1 MAKSVRPPAG
11 PNIHRAVSG
20 YEDGTGAVG
29 GHRAMPHTVHDP
41 VGAQPPYSYQK
52 FLAQKGETQRSMR
65 MQRRASAYQGS
76 H

>member
-1 MAKSVRPPAG
+1 
-11 PNIHRAVSG
+11 
-20 YEDGTGAVG
+20 
-29 GHRAMPHTVHDP
+29 MPHTVHDP